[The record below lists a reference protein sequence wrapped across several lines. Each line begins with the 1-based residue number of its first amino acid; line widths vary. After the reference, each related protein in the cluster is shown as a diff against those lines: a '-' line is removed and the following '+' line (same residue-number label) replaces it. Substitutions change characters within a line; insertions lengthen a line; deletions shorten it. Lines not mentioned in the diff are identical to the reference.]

1 MILRTYQE
9 SAVNAVYD
17 HLRTRDDNP
26 VVVCP
31 TGAGKSLLI
40 AQIAGDA
47 VRRWNGRVI
56 VLAHVQ
62 ELLEQNADKFRRLC
76 SDVKVGIYSAG
87 LKQRDTESP
96 IICAGIQS
104 VYKRACELDAFD
116 LVIVDECF
124 VAGTL
129 VKTPAGDVP
138 IEQMQPGMFVCHAR
152 GVDRVVAT
160 SARPA
165 TELVTLEY
173 SDGSAI
179 TCTPN
184 HPIFTES
191 GWASA
196 GSLELGSL
204 AVGVEGM
211 RVLWET
217 VSAVDKATGG
227 WESPSTEGKRV
238 DETALLLDLLLED
251 PQQLHAVARGSQ
263 EGEQD
268 DESSGALANRA
279 RRQRA
284 AYQTTTGIAAPTRQR
299 LGGGI
304 CRSRSWLSS
313 QIAAEE
319 PENRRRKSTT
329 ADRDRARWI
338 QPPVAETQTARLSQG
353 DLPGAK
359 RLVRISHHKPAGG
372 RVVFNLHVAGHPS
385 YFANGTLVHNCH
397 LIPPEGDG
405 MYRQFLADAT
415 VINPHLRVI
424 GMTATPFRLKSG
436 LICSPEHFL
445 NHVCYEIG
453 IRELIRDGYLCSLV
467 TKAGKTKAHT
477 ETVSMRGGE
486 FVPGELES
494 LMNRDALV
502 ESACAEIVERTTDRK
517 ACLIFATGVEHGRH
531 IARVLHQKHSV
542 ECGFVSGETPPAER
556 EELLAR
562 FRGDSSGTLFGRD
575 PLQYLCNVNVLTT
588 GFDAPNIDCIALL
601 RPTMSPGLYYQMVGR
616 GFRLHPG
623 KNDCLVLDFG
633 GNVLRHGPVDQI
645 KIVQRDTGNGQAPA
659 KECPECQAVIAA
671 GYATC
676 PDCGFQFPPPDRQQ
690 HEAKPSD
697 AGILSGQATDSEYEV
712 RDVSYSVHTKRDA
725 PPDAPK
731 TMRVDYRLG
740 LDHWQCEFIC
750 FEHTGFA
757 RQKAVA
763 WWRRRSPDR
772 VPDTAELAVEIAEG
786 GGVAFAEMITV
797 RSVAGEKYDRI
808 VGYKLGPIPEALP
821 IYGNEFDEA
830 EIPF

>member
-9 SAVNAVYD
+9 AAVNAVYD

-62 ELLEQNADKFRRLC
+62 ELLEQNADKVRRLC

-104 VYKRACELDAFD
+104 VYKRACELDTFD
-116 LVIVDECF
+116 LVIVDE
-124 VAGTL
+124 
-129 VKTPAGDVP
+129 
-138 IEQMQPGMFVCHAR
+138 
-152 GVDRVVAT
+152 
-160 SARPA
+160 
-165 TELVTLEY
+165 
-173 SDGSAI
+173 
-179 TCTPN
+179 
-184 HPIFTES
+184 
-191 GWASA
+191 
-196 GSLELGSL
+196 
-204 AVGVEGM
+204 
-211 RVLWET
+211 
-217 VSAVDKATGG
+217 
-227 WESPSTEGKRV
+227 
-238 DETALLLDLLLED
+238 
-251 PQQLHAVARGSQ
+251 
-263 EGEQD
+263 
-268 DESSGALANRA
+268 
-279 RRQRA
+279 
-284 AYQTTTGIAAPTRQR
+284 
-299 LGGGI
+299 
-304 CRSRSWLSS
+304 
-313 QIAAEE
+313 
-319 PENRRRKSTT
+319 
-329 ADRDRARWI
+329 
-338 QPPVAETQTARLSQG
+338 
-353 DLPGAK
+353 
-359 RLVRISHHKPAGG
+359 
-372 RVVFNLHVAGHPS
+372 
-385 YFANGTLVHNCH
+385 CH

-436 LICSPEHFL
+436 LICSPDHFL
-445 NHVCYEIG
+445 NHICYEIG
-453 IRELIRDGYLCSLV
+453 IRELIRDGFLCPLI

-477 ETVSMRGGE
+477 ESVSVRGGE

-531 IARVLHQKHSV
+531 ITRVLCEKHGV
-542 ECGFVSGETPPAER
+542 ECGFICGETPSSER

-562 FRGDSSGTLFGRD
+562 FRGDSSKTLFGRE
-575 PLQYLCNVNVLTT
+575 PLEYLCNVNVLTT

-623 KNDCLVLDFG
+623 KDDCLVLDFG

-645 KIVQRDTGNGQAPA
+645 KVVERDAAGGQAPA

-676 PDCGFQFPPPDRQQ
+676 PDCGYQFPPPDRQQ
-690 HEAKPSD
+690 HEPKASD
-697 AGILSGQATDSEYEV
+697 AGILSGQATNTEYEV
-712 RDVSYSVHTKRDA
+712 RDVTYSVHTKRDA
-725 PPDAPK
+725 PPDAPR
-731 TMRVDYRLG
+731 TMRVDYHLG
-740 LDHWQCEFIC
+740 LDHWQSEFIC
-750 FEHTGFA
+750 FEHNGYA

-763 WWRRRSPDR
+763 WWRRRSPDA
-772 VPDTAELAVEIAEG
+772 VPDTAERAVEIAEAD
-786 GGVAFAEMITV
+786 GVAHTEKITV
-797 RSVAGEKYDRI
+797 RSVAGEKYNRI
-808 VGYKLGPIPEALP
+808 VGYKLGPMPEALSV
-821 IYGNEFDEA
+821 YRTDYDED